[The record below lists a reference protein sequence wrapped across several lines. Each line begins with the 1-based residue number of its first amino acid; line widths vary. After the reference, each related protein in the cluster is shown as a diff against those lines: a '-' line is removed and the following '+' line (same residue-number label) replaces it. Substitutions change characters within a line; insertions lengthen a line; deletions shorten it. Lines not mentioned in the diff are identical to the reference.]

1 MLNTAYGFQNLL
13 KEGSK
18 HYSGLEEAIYRNINA
33 CREISNM
40 TKTSFGPNGAKKMVI
55 NYLEKIFVT
64 SDAATIMKELE
75 VAHPAAKLI
84 VLATK
89 MQESECG
96 DGTNF
101 VVTLAGELLN
111 QAEGLLRM
119 GLHPIQVVSGYE
131 QALKKAIEFL
141 EKHVYYQ
148 VKDIRNVD
156 EVTRCLRSSV
166 ASKLQDTG
174 DFFSRKIAE
183 ACIQTLPENSR
194 NFDVEYI
201 RVAKIHGASVSDSF
215 VLKGLI
221 VTRNVETPSINEVT
235 NPKIAVYG
243 CPLDTQ
249 AAETKGT
256 VLIKNAE
263 ELINYNKSE
272 EDHAHNFIKSIADAG
287 VTCVVVGGTIS
298 DICLHY
304 LEKYRIMTL
313 RVTSK
318 FELKRL
324 CKAIQATALVR
335 LGAPVPEELGT
346 ADSVQLREIGSQK
359 VIVFERD
366 SADCKLATIVLRGS
380 TTNLMED
387 IERAIDDGVNAF
399 KNLVKEPRFIAG
411 AGASEIQ
418 LAQELDAYANTITT
432 LDQYAFRQYAKAF
445 EIFPRIL
452 AENAGQN
459 ADLILTKLYSN
470 LSNNVVPGI
479 DVDNGQVKNI
489 EELDILDNLQTK
501 IWAIRL
507 ASDAALTVLRVDQ
520 IIIAKPAGG
529 PKPKQQTNWDEDP

>member
-1 MLNTAYGFQNLL
+1 
-13 KEGSK
+13 
-18 HYSGLEEAIYRNINA
+18 
-33 CREISNM
+33 
-40 TKTSFGPNGAKKMVI
+40 
-55 NYLEKIFVT
+55 
-64 SDAATIMKELE
+64 
-75 VAHPAAKLI
+75 
-84 VLATK
+84 
-89 MQESECG
+89 
-96 DGTNF
+96 
-101 VVTLAGELLN
+101 
-111 QAEGLLRM
+111 
-119 GLHPIQVVSGYE
+119 
-131 QALKKAIEFL
+131 
-141 EKHVYYQ
+141 
-148 VKDIRNVD
+148 
-156 EVTRCLRSSV
+156 
-166 ASKLQDTG
+166 
-174 DFFSRKIAE
+174 
-183 ACIQTLPENSR
+183 
-194 NFDVEYI
+194 VEYI
-201 RVAKIHGASVSDSF
+201 RVAKIHGASVNDSF

-221 VTRNVETPSINEVT
+221 VTRNVETPSLTEVT

-399 KNLVKEPRFIAG
+399 KNLAKDPRFVAG
-411 AGASEIQ
+411 AGAIEIVRFLFSEGSI
-418 LAQELDAYANTITT
+418 N
-432 LDQYAFRQYAKAF
+432 FFKA
-445 EIFPRIL
+445 I
-452 AENAGQN
+452 G
-459 ADLILTKLYSN
+459 
-470 LSNNVVPGI
+470 
-479 DVDNGQVKNI
+479 
-489 EELDILDNLQTK
+489 
-501 IWAIRL
+501 
-507 ASDAALTVLRVDQ
+507 
-520 IIIAKPAGG
+520 
-529 PKPKQQTNWDEDP
+529 

>member
-1 MLNTAYGFQNLL
+1 
-13 KEGSK
+13 
-18 HYSGLEEAIYRNINA
+18 
-33 CREISNM
+33 M
-40 TKTSFGPNGAKKMVI
+40 TKTSLGPNGAKKMVI

-75 VAHPAAKLI
+75 VQHPAAKLV
-84 VLATK
+84 VLAAK

-141 EKHVYYQ
+141 ESHVYYQ
-148 VKDIRNVD
+148 VKNIRDID
-156 EVTRCLRSSV
+156 EVTRCLK
-166 ASKLQDTG
+166 ASISPKLQDNG
-174 DFFSRKIAE
+174 DFFSKKIAE
-183 ACIQTLPENSR
+183 ACIQALPNNSN
-194 NFDVEYI
+194 NFDVEYV
-201 RVAKIHGASVSDSF
+201 RTAKILGASTNDSF
-215 VLKGLI
+215 VVKGLI
-221 VTRNVETPSINEVT
+221 VTRNVETPSISEVK

-243 CPLDTQ
+243 CPLDTET
-249 AAETKGT
+249 AETKGT
-256 VLIKNAE
+256 VLIKNAQD
-263 ELINYNKSE
+263 LLNYNKSE
-272 EDHAHNFIKSIADAG
+272 EDHAHNLIKGIADAG
-287 VTCVVVGGTIS
+287 VTCCVVGGTIS

-304 LEKYRIMTL
+304 LERYRIMTV

-324 CKAIQATALVR
+324 CKALQATALVR

-346 ADSVQLREIGSQK
+346 ADSVTLKEIGSQK
-359 VIVFERD
+359 VVVFERD
-366 SADCKLATIVLRGS
+366 SADCKLSTIVLRGS
-380 TTNLMED
+380 THNLLDD

-399 KNLVKEPRFIAG
+399 KNLVKDPRFITG
-411 AGASEIQ
+411 AGAIEIQ
-418 LAQELDAYANTITT
+418 LAKELDNYANTITT

-459 ADLILTKLYSN
+459 ADLILTKLYSS
-470 LSNNVVPGI
+470 LSNNVIPGLDI
-479 DVDNGQVKNI
+479 ENGQVKSI
-489 EELDILDNLQTK
+489 DELDILDHLQTK
-501 IWAIRL
+501 LWAIRL
-507 ASDAALTVLRVDQ
+507 ASDAALTVLKVDQ

-529 PKPKQQTNWDEDP
+529 PKPKDNPNWDEDV